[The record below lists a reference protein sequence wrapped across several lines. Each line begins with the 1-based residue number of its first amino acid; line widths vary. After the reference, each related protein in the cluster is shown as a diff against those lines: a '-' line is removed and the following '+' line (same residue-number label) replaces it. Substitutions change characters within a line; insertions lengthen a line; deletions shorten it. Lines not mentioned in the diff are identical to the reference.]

1 MERPLCDV
9 KRKSSTGQ
17 EVGNENRA
25 RRRGK
30 RADVRPERNQARK
43 PMVKKGGEQ
52 LPFDD
57 KLKTDGI
64 LSEVVSIEAH
74 KQSAQNLILPPD
86 RRNQLDQFNR
96 VGAVHGTTVLEG
108 NP

>member
-1 MERPLCDV
+1 MAWQSPVVAFDPNHGPHRNGLPGTFLPGPTMERPLCDV

-52 LPFDD
+52 LPPFF
-57 KLKTDGI
+57 KFPY
-64 LSEVVSIEAH
+64 V
-74 KQSAQNLILPPD
+74 
-86 RRNQLDQFNR
+86 
-96 VGAVHGTTVLEG
+96 
-108 NP
+108 NPSMTLRPYQAI

>member
-17 EVGNENRA
+17 EVGSENRA

-30 RADVRPERNQARK
+30 RADARPERNQTRK

-52 LPFDD
+52 LLFMELRLTPEGYRCRQGNRSGRHSEMLLGRGDPRACRNRNAEVPHRHFGPG
-57 KLKTDGI
+57 DG
-64 LSEVVSIEAH
+64 L
-74 KQSAQNLILPPD
+74 
-86 RRNQLDQFNR
+86 
-96 VGAVHGTTVLEG
+96 
-108 NP
+108 